1 MQIYDI
7 VIQLLDF
14 YMKMIIEMIGVAVTL
29 ELHRVVNGH
38 TIGQNG
44 VAAIW
49 CKNRTGAVE
58 LIAQRCAFMHPL
70 F

>member
-14 YMKMIIEMIGVAVTL
+14 YMKMIIEMIGVVVTL

-44 VAAIW
+44 AATIW
-49 CKNRTGAVE
+49 CKSETGAVE
-58 LIAQRCAFMHPL
+58 LIAQRGAKQG
-70 F
+70 

>member
-49 CKNRTGAVE
+49 CKN
-58 LIAQRCAFMHPL
+58 
-70 F
+70 

>member
-14 YMKMIIEMIGVAVTL
+14 YMKMIIEMIGVVAVTL
-29 ELHRVVNGH
+29 EVHRVVNGH

-44 VAAIW
+44 AAAIW
-49 CKNRTGAVE
+49 CKNETGTVE
-58 LIAQRCAFMHPL
+58 LST
-70 F
+70 